1 MSMDKVVSM
10 QVIEGGTDAIIFE
23 HFIYKTLDAIRRD
36 PATRTKR
43 VVLLMDNATIHK
55 SPIIYTTARKMKAT
69 ILLNA

>member
-1 MSMDKVVSM
+1 MSMDKLVAM

-23 HFIYKTLDAIRRD
+23 HFIYRTLNAIHRE
-36 PATRTKR
+36 PATSSKR

-55 SPIIYTTARKMKAT
+55 SPIIYATAQRMKAT